1 MAAVASTVTVV
12 VAVDDPAGRRR
23 NRLLDDPDPRAAP
36 GVNVMV
42 RLNPAIVID
51 EPVTPE
57 TVPDATVTV
66 LGADP
71 AEPTVPPF
79 RPPANRPPANRPLAN
94 RPPNPPGAP
103 EPVEPPDE
111 PAARSVQVPDAGA
124 GVIVT
129 LVALTVLGAVPD
141 APTPGVPVAVMHA
154 PAVTAASD
162 ASTVWLNRVD
172 EVHCTVVCDVALW
185 TSIDEAPT
193 WAIVPDT
200 PGGAFAELDDTPLL
214 LAAAEADVPALDV
227 PPHAASA
234 TAPPATSTSGMRV
247 LTRSEPPPVRP
258 GPPARDRDLAPG

>member
-42 RLNPAIVID
+42 RLKPVIVID
-51 EPVTPE
+51 EPVTAE
-57 TVPDATVTV
+57 TVPDAAVTV
-66 LGADP
+66 LGVEPADP
-71 AEPTVPPF
+71 AVPPP
-79 RPPANRPPANRPLAN
+79 RPPANRPPANRP
-94 RPPNPPGAP
+94 PPNRLATP
-103 EPVEPPDE
+103 EPAEPPAA

-141 APTPGVPVAVMHA
+141 APVPGVPVAVMQS

-162 ASTVWLNRVD
+162 ATTVWLNRVV

-193 WAIVPDT
+193 
-200 PGGAFAELDDTPLL
+200 
-214 LAAAEADVPALDV
+214 
-227 PPHAASA
+227 
-234 TAPPATSTSGMRV
+234 
-247 LTRSEPPPVRP
+247 
-258 GPPARDRDLAPG
+258 